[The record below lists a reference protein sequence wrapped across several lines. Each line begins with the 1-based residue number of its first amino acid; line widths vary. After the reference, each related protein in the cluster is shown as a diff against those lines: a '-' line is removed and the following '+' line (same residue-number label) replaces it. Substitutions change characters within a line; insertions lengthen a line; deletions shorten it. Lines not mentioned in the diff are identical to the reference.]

1 LPKKSDKENTAD
13 IKFVSFDGNPISGMD
28 RTFAVLDLIA
38 SQPCR
43 VVDITKALKL
53 PWATVHRT
61 IKKLEKAQFVTRDD
75 TTNRYEI
82 GARMWYIG
90 SSYLSNNKALA
101 ASLQYLATAN
111 KIRNADIQIVERI
124 GNFSVV
130 IHAEK
135 RQNQPISK
143 AQYGYHLPLHAGSK
157 GLVLLAYSSPD
168 FIDKYLS
175 LPLNKLTSKTIT
187 DPTHLR
193 EVLDMVRQNK
203 FAETFADVQ
212 PHTGSIAAPLFDEND
227 NVTGCV
233 CFVYLNNLASNE
245 KALEEL
251 KQNLMLMSHSI
262 SSDLGWRPGSSITL

>member
-1 LPKKSDKENTAD
+1 MPRNTDKENSAD
-13 IKFVSFDGNPISGMD
+13 TKFVSFDSNPVSGMD

-61 IKKLEKAQFVTRDD
+61 IKKLEKAQFVMRDD

-101 ASLQYLATAN
+101 ASLQYLASAN
-111 KIRNADIQIVERI
+111 KIRNADVQIVERI

-157 GLVLLAYSSPD
+157 SLVLLAFSSPE
-168 FIDKYLS
+168 FIEGYLAQ
-175 LPLNKLTSKTIT
+175 PLNKLTPKTVT
-187 DPTHLR
+187 DPARLR
-193 EVLDMVRQNK
+193 EILDDVRQNK
-203 FAETFADVQ
+203 FAQTFADVQ
-212 PHTGSIAAPLFDEND
+212 PHTGSMAAPLFDEQD
-227 NVTGCV
+227 NAVGCV
-233 CFVYLNNLASNE
+233 CFVYLNSLASNDA
-245 KALEEL
+245 ALEEL
-251 KQNLMLMSHSI
+251 KQNLMLMSHTI
-262 SSDLGWRPGSSITL
+262 SSDLGWRP